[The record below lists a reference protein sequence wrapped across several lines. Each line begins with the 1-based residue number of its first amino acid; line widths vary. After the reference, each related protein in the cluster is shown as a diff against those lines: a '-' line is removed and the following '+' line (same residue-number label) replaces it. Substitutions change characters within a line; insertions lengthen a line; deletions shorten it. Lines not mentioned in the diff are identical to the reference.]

1 MPKLKSWREFPAHVR
16 DHLIQRM
23 QDREITAE
31 DLNRL
36 RLWTETN
43 PEVPIDEWYKD
54 LGSFKIC
61 GRGARPTTF
70 LLPSQAAKGKK
81 L

>member
-1 MPKLKSWREFPAHVR
+1 MPKLKSWDEFPTNVR
-16 DHLIQRM
+16 NHLVQRM
-23 QDREITAE
+23 RDREITLE

-36 RLWTETN
+36 RLWTETE

-61 GRGARPTTF
+61 GRGLPTTF
-70 LLPSQAAKGKK
+70 LLPGQVAKGKK